1 MKPNPKP
8 ETGNPECMPAWPVET
23 GGKNMKS
30 RKSTLIKTIAATC
43 LASLAA
49 GCAMF
54 YSTNDRHHNSSVV
67 AYLYPNQSDHVDSPA
82 IPVLS
87 LPLKVGIA
95 FVPEKQRGSHGDA
108 FVYGNDAQFSEEQ
121 KMALMKQ
128 VSGDFKKYPF
138 VQSIELI
145 PSAYLTPG
153 GSFANLD
160 QIRSMF
166 GVDIIALL
174 SYDQVQ
180 FTDEG
185 MLSLTYWTVV
195 GAYII
200 QGEKN
205 DTKTMMDAVV
215 YDLPSRKLLFR
226 APGISQVKASAT
238 PINLSEELRNDSEL
252 GFKAAATNLVAN
264 LQGQLAEFKERV
276 KNSPEEYKI
285 VEKPGYKGAAS
296 MNVVDLILLAG
307 MGAFFLWSRKTK
319 LA

>member
-1 MKPNPKP
+1 MK
-8 ETGNPECMPAWPVET
+8 T
-23 GGKNMKS
+23 KNSKLV
-30 RKSTLIKTIAATC
+30 KIAAITG
-43 LASLAA
+43 LIAFAA

-54 YSTNDRHHNSSVV
+54 NSPNHHYNSSVV
-67 AYLYPNQSDHVDSPA
+67 QYLYPNQSEHVDAPT

-95 FVPEKQRGSHGDA
+95 FVPDEPAGARRNYPFYGDNA
-108 FVYGNDAQFSEEQ
+108 GFTEEQ
-121 KMALMKQ
+121 KIALMKQ
-128 VSGDFKKYPF
+128 ISTDFKKYPF

-145 PSAYLTPG
+145 PSAYLTPE

-166 GVDIIALL
+166 GVDVIALL

-185 MLSLTYWTVV
+185 LLSMTYWTVV
-195 GAYII
+195 GAYVIR
-200 QGEKN
+200 GEKN

-215 YDLPSRKLLFR
+215 YDIASRKLLFR

-252 GFKAAATNLVAN
+252 GFKQAATNLVAN
-264 LQGQLAEFKERV
+264 LQGQLADFKERV
-276 KNSPEEYKI
+276 KNSPEEFKI
-285 VEKPGYKGAAS
+285 VEKPGYKGAGS
-296 MNVVDLILLAG
+296 MGGVDLILLSG

-319 LA
+319 PV